1 MKLEELEN
9 KYDFT
14 ESTVHDIYW
23 ENHFKDLVLIVNYY
37 WGNTGVDPAKQ
48 DQFLCVRFI
57 NCRHISFVNDAT
69 AFKLAIKP
77 DPEGFNEQSVITI
90 IGWGDVRKVDTIRP
104 SLQSPEDPDELHI
117 GFQSM
122 NNSAPVYWLEVTCAE
137 MEVVDW
143 FTEAIDTKDL
153 EATQLNRLS

>member
-1 MKLEELEN
+1 MELEELEN

-14 ESTVHDIYW
+14 ESTVHDMYW
-23 ENHFKDLVLIVNYY
+23 ENHFKDLVLVVNYY
-37 WGNTGVDPAKQ
+37 WGSAGVGPAKH
-48 DQFLCVRFI
+48 DQFLCLRFI
-57 NCRHISFVNDAT
+57 NCREVSFVNDA
-69 AFKLAIKP
+69 ASFKLVDKP
-77 DPEGFNEQSVITI
+77 DSEDFNRKPVITI

-122 NNSAPVYWLEVTCAE
+122 NNPAPVYWLEVICSE

-143 FTEAIDTKDL
+143 FIEEIDTKDL
-153 EATQLNRLS
+153 EATQLNALS